1 MKNIANDD
9 DQPQIS
15 EECFR
20 KAKRERKQRGQARP
34 YLTRGLKM

>member
-15 EECFR
+15 ENVLE
-20 KAKRERKQRGQARP
+20 KQQERENKEVKPGHI
-34 YLTRGLKM
+34 